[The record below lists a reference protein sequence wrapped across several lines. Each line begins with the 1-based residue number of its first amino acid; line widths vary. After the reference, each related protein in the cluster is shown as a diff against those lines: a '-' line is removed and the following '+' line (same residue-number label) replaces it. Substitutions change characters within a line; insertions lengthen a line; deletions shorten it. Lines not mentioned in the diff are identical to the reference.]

1 MNSCE
6 LHDNCIV
13 VYDCMYCPM
22 CNLNDELEALQY
34 EIMILEARDE

>member
-13 VYDCMYCPM
+13 VYDRRYCPM
-22 CNLNDELEALQY
+22 CNLDDELEALQD
-34 EIMILEARDE
+34 EIRILEARDE